1 MAKGHMDIELDVVL
15 NTQQAKKDFKDLQDS
30 LTKASANLSINPNI
44 AQNIKSQIPEMQK
57 ELSKVQVAL
66 EKAFNPNT
74 GRIDYTRYKQ
84 ELAKYGLTVK
94 DVSMDIAKMGD
105 IGYQSFLKI
114 NQALAQSEIPA
125 KRIQKVFA
133 DIGTTLKNTLRWQIA
148 SKGIQAVTEQID
160 EAYQYAQKLNRS
172 LNDIRI
178 VTGYSADKMADFAV
192 AANDAAK
199 ALSASTLAYTKASLI
214 YYQQGLNDKE
224 VIERT
229 NATIKMSNVTG
240 ENAQH
245 VSSYMTAIWNNFADG
260 SKTLEYYADVITQLG
275 AKTAASSEE
284 IAEGMEKFAAVGET
298 VGLSYEYAAAAVTT
312 VVDKTRLSA
321 DIVGTSF
328 KTLFARLEGLS
339 LGETLD
345 DGTTLNKYSKALA
358 TVGVNIKDQFGQL
371 KNMDQILDELGSKWE
386 TLNSDQQVALAQTV
400 GGVRQYT
407 QLISLM
413 ENYDAFK
420 QNVDYARNSEGTLN
434 QQQRIFEESWQGAS
448 KRLKASWEGLYDE
461 VLDDELFIKMTDNVA
476 ELVDGVSDLV
486 DALGGLKGIL
496 LQIAPIAMNLGQK
509 TITGMISDV
518 GYTAK
523 MAFTGRDAL
532 NKEKREL
539 LNRANAATNWGK
551 NQGLLSEPQAL
562 IQQAQNSAAAARLR
576 PDYIESVHEPLLQ
589 KQLES
594 FIKMVETQYN
604 YDPSLPSKLQQLNLP
619 REQEMIARPRDY
631 EDVMY
636 TRFALPATGW
646 EGEVQ
651 SRADTLE
658 AHSYLNSLATHLG
671 NADRFN
677 IAINPNAT
685 MDSLKFLSS
694 EIDRLNN
701 KLDDAFVKEIKNK
714 INSIENTIDGISG
727 ENSEEINT
735 ELYQSAQSKIDN
747 MLTSVEQSV
756 LEKTESLTSLL
767 LDDSLKGWNEVYKD
781 DVKDLIKKPQAL
793 RTNYTAEE
801 LSSQISAIYDEQR
814 ALAQQEIDM
823 LTNGSQTGD
832 SVRHGLFSD
841 MGKGHTKMH
850 EYIVQGTRGGTIKGA
865 HDAAT
870 QTYTLLNQNLDKIMG
885 ESILSYMDP
894 SQYLSSADIKNLAGK
909 NNVKI
914 TSAERMKKFTSMV
927 QKAGIDLSG
936 VTVQDAI
943 NQYSGDKNDS
953 IQIKLEEY
961 FTKLFQQACKDYI
974 ESINKAEQ
982 DALMQA
988 STNPED
994 QAKAINA
1001 ENMQKNAEAEKAF
1014 VATVKD
1020 HISETIIPSYTNEIS
1035 DLADQNAQ
1043 AAISN
1048 RDNGK
1053 IRKDFDEQ
1061 SKNINFDKVKLEN
1074 SDYLFA
1080 AGQGVLSLASSASS
1094 VSNAFAT
1101 LTDESSTLSQKI
1113 EAVTSSLGTTI
1124 MNLGMMG
1131 REGGILSK
1139 TGALGSIGIGVPQAA
1154 IAMAVV
1160 AALKTAYD
1168 AYANSLEKK
1177 ADEKRKELQDNDDW
1191 RQENQAALEAAQTYR
1206 ELSNSI
1212 QDSDESLE
1220 DFHDNL
1226 LSIAKDLEIQ
1236 NAELLAQANAYG
1248 LLEERIKAA
1257 SAALENENLD
1267 KAGED
1272 FKNSRD
1278 LLQLGVERANLFNS
1292 VMQYAIVGAVARG
1305 VGGNNRFGTD
1315 GNTLGAG
1322 ANVEQGESRLLNE
1335 LNALGLEHVSVT
1347 NEGFTYDTASMSE
1360 GEYVQFMRF
1369 LGDVQ
1374 TNAALY
1380 GGDSNEIIKSLNEV
1394 SDNIA
1399 GLADSLETDLETR
1412 VLANYRATSGS
1423 NNTVSSL
1430 EDYGERYEELVGSI
1444 QENYGTTLEQAQ
1456 EYATEL
1462 LTEAN
1467 DNIYGQQFAIIQA
1480 YADQTGQEVST
1491 VLDTYNNYTAE
1502 QQEILLRGMG
1512 SNASAVQA
1520 IIGSID
1526 DASTQIENIQ
1536 ALIDGLDVSTLIDSL
1551 DAIYEFIDKLKY
1563 GNVYTEAE
1571 IEQLA
1576 YSMGFNSAEAFI
1588 AAFADSFDEVAGGK
1602 YVFTGV
1608 ADTFRSQVGT
1618 YTTSQLMEYAQSG
1631 VDFNEVLSN
1640 IGDIDEANATVMYRT
1655 PAVANAQMMDE
1666 AYAQAA
1672 AYVSDPTNV
1681 EIGGSISPEEL
1692 FRRIFGIDADAEL
1705 TSEQVRTMNQ
1715 LISNGT
1721 LSTETRVDANNNS
1734 YETAVLDR
1742 EALTANQQQNTDNL
1756 AQYQEELTNA
1766 QNVIEAYGQLE
1777 QYQEQYEDFQSG
1789 DRTAFQEQLVT
1800 QYTTMEE
1807 LQDLY
1812 EEGYVDAEHYHEALS
1827 AVATQ
1832 EAEHWGIS
1840 GEELAQHA
1848 EFLKENNTY
1857 LLDNADSATAVALAN
1872 ERANIALEDLYKNMD
1887 DYNEILIAGRRD
1899 SEQWTDTIEALGHDL
1914 QNMFN
1919 YDETVSEDFILE
1931 NLTDIQAAAD
1941 GDIDAVNRLQVAFA
1955 QMRVSE
1961 EDAALGLDDVWTEI
1975 NAIDWDDLEIGVSMD
1990 TLPAMQSLL
1999 ALMLQAGMTADAIN
2013 DTFNALG
2020 FHMEYET
2027 DAEGKIISG
2036 TVKSYYQGTN
2046 KRGLNAKTEKGK
2058 KGSTKKKDEK
2068 EFRDEFE
2075 RYYKITRQIKDQ
2087 QDATERLNK
2096 AKERAFGK
2104 AKLEYLDQEANSMQR
2119 EIDLQKEYLDEI
2131 RGYYASDKGNLE
2143 AFGAT
2148 FDENGVLTN
2157 YEQLINS
2164 ELDRYNQAVE
2174 AYNANQDEAAFESA
2188 EKRFNYFKDVLKQ
2201 YDETN
2206 QLYQEQLDNLTD
2218 MQNKWYDMALQ
2229 KTQLKVEM
2237 EIAIDDR
2244 DLELLEYALDRIEKK
2259 AFATAEALAKI
2270 TQSVGDTLD
2279 KQKIYQDA
2287 LEEILSRHGIDGI
2300 DAISSLSDE
2309 QIANL
2314 GFTQEEIDAI
2324 VEYNSN
2330 LLDTQKEIDK
2340 LQDEILNG
2348 PLKAFKEWNEEF
2360 DYQEDKIQRNIDL
2373 LNQYKNIADLIY
2385 SNSSAVGQEYIMSL
2399 MTNTY
2404 DSMVLGVDA
2413 ARLELKANQEALEK
2427 AKQSYEEAIANG
2439 AGEETINTLKKNL
2452 REMEKAVE
2460 DSEDDMLKKTEEAL
2474 KQAEE
2479 LLKQTIENAKDYF
2492 KELTSV
2498 TDWDMTQFDRL
2509 KSIDDEYLDD
2519 YQKIY
2524 EFAKLT
2530 RDINNS
2536 IDDTDTIRGKERL
2549 REITQEIADIE
2560 AQGREVSQYEV
2571 DALRAKYELRLAEIA
2586 LEDAQNA
2593 KSVVRMN
2600 RDNEGNWSYVYT
2612 ADEDN
2617 VDKARQNYED
2627 KLYEYQ
2633 KLNSEF
2639 IKTQQENFLKL
2650 EQEYTDAMQKIA
2662 EDSSLSRE
2670 DKEARLQETQAYYQ
2684 RMAEI
2689 MSDQL
2694 GIALSKNSELYNKDW
2709 LDYSQHTGYKISMEE
2724 EYQTKL
2730 DDTYTGHLQPN
2741 IDSAT
2746 QLLAQFTEAAIG
2758 EGGFYPSIIGALDEF
2773 ADRQDEVLQAAG
2785 TSLMEYADDMQRSA
2799 EDIETTM
2806 DDAAAGMAEDFDT
2819 IMEKMAE
2826 INAASFDG
2834 LRDSVTDAISSIND
2848 LVAAYERLSNASNA
2862 AQNSSIS
2869 ASGGGLGNFVS
2880 NAGGGGDKGGG
2891 GTSQPASTDSSQLLN
2906 NRTIAIGM
2914 ASFLWD
2920 IFGMRKTAE
2929 GSRSWNTIM
2938 SDTAFT
2944 NSKLGAYVKAHPGDD
2959 SFPNKRA
2966 MIDAAMSY
2974 GTEQSRVALHNLA
2987 LRAFPNIYKNNYS
3000 FDTGGYTG
3008 AWGTEGRL
3016 AFLHQKELVL
3026 NAGDTENML
3035 NIIQMVRD
3043 ITSAIDTRASMAS
3056 VANINNGVY
3065 GSVSAGAQAL
3075 DQNVHIE
3082 ANFPNVTDHNEI
3094 ELALS
3099 NLVNQAA
3106 QYANRKS

>member
-1 MAKGHMDIELDVVL
+1 MAKGRLDIELDVVL

-74 GRIDYTRYKQ
+74 GRVDYTKYKQ

-114 NQALAQSEIPA
+114 NQVLAQSEIPA
-125 KRIQKVFA
+125 KRIQKVFS

-371 KNMDQILDELGSKWE
+371 KSMDQILDELGSKWE
-386 TLNSDQQVALAQTV
+386 TLSSDQQVALAQTV

-448 KRLKASWEGLYDE
+448 KRLKASWEGLYSE
-461 VLDDELFIKMTDNVA
+461 IIDDDFFIKMTDSVA
-476 ELVDGVSDLV
+476 ELVDGVTDLV

-523 MAFTGRDAL
+523 MAVTGQGAL

-539 LNRANAATNWGK
+539 LNRANAVTNWGK
-551 NQGLLSEPQAL
+551 NSNILSEPQVL
-562 IQQAQNSAAAARLR
+562 IQQAQNSVAAARLR
-576 PDYIESVHEPLLQ
+576 PDYIESVHEPILQ
-589 KQLES
+589 KQLEN
-594 FIKMVETQYN
+594 FMKYVQTKYN
-604 YDPSLPSKLQQLNLP
+604 YDPSLPAKLQQINVP
-619 REQEMIARPRDY
+619 RVQNIKERPRD
-631 EDVMY
+631 ENDDMY
-636 TRFALPATGW
+636 LRYT
-646 EGEVQ
+646 
-651 SRADTLE
+651 SADTRLEGKVQDLTDTFE
-658 AHSYLNSLATHLG
+658 AHSYLSSLSNQLG
-671 NADRFN
+671 EEEKLNLAM
-677 IAINPNAT
+677 NPNAT
-685 MDSLKFLSS
+685 KNSLDFLSS
-694 EIDRLNN
+694 EINRLS
-701 KLDDAFVKEIKNK
+701 KDLDDAFVKEI
-714 INSIENTIDGISG
+714 
-727 ENSEEINT
+727 
-735 ELYQSAQSKIDN
+735 QSKIKAVNEIIDKIQSEGN
-747 MLTSVEQSV
+747 VELFQKAEKDINELTTSIDQSVDVQKENLTNFLLDTSV
-756 LEKTESLTSLL
+756 KN
-767 LDDSLKGWNEVYKD
+767 WAEVYKD
-781 DVKDLIKKPQAL
+781 ELKDKNLKLLP
-793 RTNYTAEE
+793 TNFTAENF
-801 LSSQISAIYDEQR
+801 SSKISDFYNQERGR
-814 ALAQQEIDM
+814 AQEEINVLA
-823 LTNGSQTGD
+823 NN
-832 SVRHGLFSD
+832 SVSKAGNNVYGLFSD
-841 MGKGHTKMH
+841 NGRGHSKMH
-850 EYIVQGTRGGTIKGA
+850 EYIVQGTRGGTTAGA
-865 HDAAT
+865 HDAAA
-870 QTYTLLNQNLDKIMG
+870 QTYTILNQNLDKIMG

-894 SQYLSSADIKNLAGK
+894 GQYLKDNADIKGLAEK
-909 NNVKI
+909 SNVKI
-914 TSAERMKKFTSMV
+914 TTADRMKKFTSLV

-943 NQYSGDKNDS
+943 DQYSGDKGDS
-953 IQIKLEEY
+953 IQVKLEEY

-982 DALMQA
+982 DALQA
-988 STNPED
+988 QDPAA
-994 QAKAINA
+994 QAEALNKENQQKNEEILKKVVKEVVFGVVDEYIIEVAKFATDNATAAINNKDV
-1001 ENMQKNAEAEKAF
+1001 EDSQKKDQDTAKNLGKFDTPKLEKA
-1014 VATVKD
+1014 
-1020 HISETIIPSYTNEIS
+1020 
-1035 DLADQNAQ
+1035 
-1043 AAISN
+1043 
-1048 RDNGK
+1048 
-1053 IRKDFDEQ
+1053 
-1061 SKNINFDKVKLEN
+1061 
-1074 SDYLFA
+1074 DYLFA
-1080 AGQGVLSLASSASS
+1080 AGQGILSLASSASS

-1101 LTDESSTLSQKI
+1101 LTDESSTLGQKI

-1177 ADEKRKELQDNDDW
+1177 ADEKRKELQDNDNW

-1226 LSIAKDLEIQ
+1226 LSVAKDLEIQ

-1272 FKNSRD
+1272 FKNSRA
-1278 LLQLGVERANLFNS
+1278 LLEIGTERANLFNS
-1292 VMQYAIVGAVARG
+1292 VMQYAIAGAVVRG
-1305 VGGNNRFGTD
+1305 IGGSNRFGTD

-1335 LNALGLEHVSVT
+1335 LNALGLEHVNVT

-1430 EDYGERYEELVGSI
+1430 EDYGERYEELVDSI

-1480 YADQTGQEVST
+1480 YADQTGQEVNA

-1520 IIGSID
+1520 IISSIN

-1588 AAFADSFDEVAGGK
+1588 AAFADSFDEVAGDK

-1608 ADTFRSQVGT
+1608 ADSFRSQVGT

-1631 VDFNEVLSN
+1631 IDFNEVLDN
-1640 IGDIDEANATVMYRT
+1640 IGNIDAANAIVRDDTSIVNNR
-1655 PAVANAQMMDE
+1655 QMLAD
-1666 AYAQAA
+1666 AYEQAA
-1672 AYVSDPTNV
+1672 SQVSNPYLTDVNTA
-1681 EIGGSISPEEL
+1681 SAQTAEEAL
-1692 FRRIFGIDADAEL
+1692 FRRIFSIADDTEL
-1705 TSEQVRTMNQ
+1705 TSDQQ
-1715 LISNGT
+1715 L
-1721 LSTETRVDANNNS
+1721 
-1734 YETAVLDR
+1734 
-1742 EALTANQQQNTDNL
+1742 ALTQFRNNGVINTTKLDDGTYTASLNQEQLATAQQTNNDILT
-1756 AQYQEELTNA
+1756 QKQEELTNA
-1766 QNVIEAYGQLE
+1766 QNVIEAYSQLE
-1777 QYQEQYEDFQSG
+1777 QYQEQYEDFQNG
-1789 DRTAFQEQLVT
+1789 DRTAFQEQLIT

-1848 EFLKENNTY
+1848 EFLKENNAY

-1887 DYNEILIAGRRD
+1887 DYNEILVAGRRD

-1999 ALMLQAGMTADAIN
+1999 ALMIQAGMTADAIN

-2027 DAEGKIISG
+2027 DDEGKIIAG

-2058 KGSTKKKDEK
+2058 KGSSKKKDEK

-2104 AKLEYLDQEANSMQR
+2104 AKLEYLDQEADSMQR

-2164 ELDRYNQAVE
+2164 ELAKYNQAVE

-2287 LEEILSRHGIDGI
+2287 LEEILSRHGINGI
-2300 DAISSLSDE
+2300 DAVNSLNDE

-2314 GFTQEEIDAI
+2314 GFTQDEIDAI

-2330 LLDTQKEIDK
+2330 LLDTQKEMDK

-2413 ARLELKANQEALEK
+2413 ARLELRANQEALEK

-2439 AGEETINTLKKNL
+2439 AGEETLNTLKKNL

-2479 LLKQTIENAKDYF
+2479 LFKTMIENAKNSF

-2509 KSIDDEYLDD
+2509 KSLDDEYLDD
-2519 YQKIY
+2519 YAKIY

-2560 AQGREVSQYEV
+2560 AQGKEVSQYEV

-2694 GIALSKNSELYNKDW
+2694 GIALNKNSELYNKDW

-2724 EYQTKL
+2724 QYQTKL

-2785 TSLMEYADDMQRSA
+2785 TSLMDYADDMQRSA
-2799 EDIETTM
+2799 EDIETSM
-2806 DDAAAGMAEDFDT
+2806 DEAAESMAEDFDT
-2819 IMEKMAE
+2819 IMSKMAE

-2834 LRDSVTDAISSIND
+2834 LRDSVTAAIGQIND

-2869 ASGGGLGNFVS
+2869 ASGGGLRDFVS
-2880 NAGGGGDKGGG
+2880 NAGGSGNKDGGG
-2891 GTSQPASTDSSQLLN
+2891 APGPTSTDSSQLLN
-2906 NRTIAIGM
+2906 NRTIAVGM

-3008 AWGTEGRL
+3008 VWGTEGRL

-3056 VANINNGVY
+3056 VANINNGMY
-3065 GSVSAGAQAL
+3065 GSVGAGAQAL

-3094 ELALS
+3094 EMALS